1 MNTFGESKRT
11 LSDKL
16 YDLLELE
23 DVIYTKDEFATYFEK
38 ILEDYALVL
47 KSVIID

>member
-23 DVIYTKDEFATYFEK
+23 DVICTKDDFAAHFEK
-38 ILEDYALVL
+38 TLEDYALVL
-47 KSVIID
+47 KSPRGS